1 MIRKFDDTTALLLI
15 DTQKGVNDTFYYG
28 GKNGRRN
35 NLKAEANI
43 ISLLEKWRDAEG
55 RVAFTRHDSREQNSP
70 LKLNLESG
78 EQLEGMDPGKGDL
91 VVTKDVNSGFIGTS
105 LELDLRRL
113 GVQRLVVAGFFTN
126 VCIETTVR
134 MSGNMGFDTYLV
146 HDACAAMNCI
156 GHDGTD
162 YDPETVHN
170 MAIANLHGEFCTAI
184 TTEQTLNLCEKDCSF
199 LNRVQGNE

>member
-1 MIRKFDDTTALLLI
+1 MIRKFDKSTALLLV
-15 DTQKGVNDTFYYG
+15 DTQKGVNDTIYYG
-28 GKNGRRN
+28 GTNGRRN
-35 NLKAEANI
+35 NLKAEENI
-43 ISLLEKWRDAEG
+43 ISLLEKWREAKG
-55 RVAFTRHDSREQNSP
+55 QVAFTKHDSREKNSP
-70 LKLNLESG
+70 LKLKLESG
-78 EQLEGMDPGKGDL
+78 EQLEGMVPRKGDI
-91 VVTKDVNSGFIGTS
+91 VVEKDVNSGFIGTS
-105 LELDLRRL
+105 LELDLRRA
-113 GVQRLVVAGFFTN
+113 GVQRLVVVGFFTN

-162 YDPETVHN
+162 YDPDTVHN

-184 TTEQTLNLCEKDCSF
+184 TTEQALILFEKDSEH